1 MEPYTAPDE
10 GATPAEQLAR
20 RIRAAKLPPPA
31 ERARIRREARITLRE
46 FAQVLGVT
54 TTTVYRW
61 EIGDADPKTDHAVAY
76 ADLLNKVRQALDD
89 TDATTGGTA

>member
-1 MEPYTAPDE
+1 MEPYTAPVE

-61 EIGDADPKTDHAVAY
+61 ETGDADPKTDHAVAY
-76 ADLLNKVRQALDD
+76 ADLLDKVRGALDPEGE
-89 TDATTGGTA
+89 TNA

>member
-1 MEPYTAPDE
+1 MEPYAAPDE

-20 RIRAAKLPPPA
+20 RIRASKLPPPS

-61 EIGDADPKTDHAVAY
+61 ELGDTEPKTDHAIAY
-76 ADLLNKVRQALDD
+76 SDLLTKIQEAL
-89 TDATTGGTA
+89 TPGENTA

>member
-1 MEPYTAPDE
+1 MEPYAAPDD

-61 EIGDADPKTDHAVAY
+61 ELGVTEPKNAHAIAY
-76 ADLLNKVRQALDD
+76 ADLLAKIKEALEPEEK
-89 TDATTGGTA
+89 TA

>member
-1 MEPYTAPDE
+1 MEPYTAPVE

-31 ERARIRREARITLRE
+31 ERARIRREARITLQE
-46 FAQVLGVT
+46 FAQVLGIT

-61 EIGDADPKTDHAVAY
+61 ELGDTEPKMAHAIAY
-76 ADLLNKVRQALDD
+76 SDLLAKIQEAL
-89 TDATTGGTA
+89 APEETGT